1 MSTSYDRERRHPRY
15 VAHVEIHIA
24 HAGRHLVTLS
34 RELSK
39 SGLFFFA
46 DPPPP
51 VGDRVRATLYP
62 DNYEPFAIDTIV
74 RFVMPGVGAGV
85 EVADTLPSEASRYRA
100 FVDEQARSSETW
112 QVIGGFVRSAEDGDV
127 SSDVDFEPKEMIEV
141 GETCEAFRVFFERY
155 PPIAAEH
162 SLLKDD
168 PDAIAQARMILSGV
182 SSEPVGIKLHAR
194 DRLRRALLGVLA
206 KTPGFVAIVRPALWA
221 PKAAA
226 GPAGGRCSFYS
237 LSGREQLMT
246 QEGGRSVFPFFTSS
260 DIARIR
266 RDALSPID
274 SGRRRSQSAVDQ
286 AGSISLRYLRA
297 NPKAPVPA
305 LEQWTRFEG
314 HAKSVIA
321 QLFDVLGA
329 ETRVYNVGNVKR
341 PVRLLNQVTVL
352 VREGDRGEGEE
363 GMLLHDGNHVCVIR
377 GLHAREHM
385 HVRPLSEHDQLRLPA
400 W

>member
-1 MSTSYDRERRHPRY
+1 MTTSYDRERRHPRY

-62 DNYEPFAIDTIV
+62 DNSEPFAIDTIV
-74 RFVMPGVGAGV
+74 RFAMPGVGAGV
-85 EVADTLPSEASRYRA
+85 EVVDTVPSEASRYRA

-112 QVIGGFVRSAEDGDV
+112 QAIGGFVRSAEDGDV

-141 GETCEAFRVFFERY
+141 GESCEAFRVFFERY
-155 PPIAAEH
+155 PPISAEH
-162 SLLKDD
+162 SALKDD
-168 PDAIAQARMILSGV
+168 PEAIAQARLIIAGV
-182 SSEPVGIKLHAR
+182 SSEAVGIKLHAR

-206 KTPGFVAIVRPALWA
+206 KTPGFVAIVRPAR
-221 PKAAA
+221 
-226 GPAGGRCSFYS
+226 GGRYSFYS

-246 QEGGRSVFPFFTSS
+246 QEGGRPVFPFFTSS

-266 RDALSPID
+266 RDSLSPID

-297 NPKAPVPA
+297 NPKTRIPP
-305 LEQWTRFEG
+305 LEKWTRFEG
-314 HAKSVIA
+314 HAKNVLAS
-321 QLFDVLGA
+321 LFDVLGA
-329 ETRVYNVGNVKR
+329 ETRVYNVGSVKR
-341 PVRLLNQVTVL
+341 HVRLLNQVTVL
-352 VREGDRGEGEE
+352 VREGGDGEEEE
-363 GMLLHDGNHVCVIR
+363 GMLLHDGKHVCVIS
-377 GLHAREHM
+377 GLRSRENM
-385 HVRPLSEHDQLRLPA
+385 HVRPLSDRDEIRLPA